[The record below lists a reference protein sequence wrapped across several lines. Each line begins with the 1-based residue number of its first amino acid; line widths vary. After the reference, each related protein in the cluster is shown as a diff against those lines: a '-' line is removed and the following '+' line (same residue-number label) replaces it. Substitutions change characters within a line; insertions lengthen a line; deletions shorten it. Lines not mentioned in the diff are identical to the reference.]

1 MFLLTGL
8 AGTGKTTVL
17 KAIVDGFKS
26 LIEKNMKE
34 GTKIHD
40 IQVISPQ
47 RYDKIGAN
55 ELNYFIGDAFNKY
68 EGRKVYKYAVLDS
81 IIPRSLIY
89 RMFIANLNMLTAI
102 FFKISSGGFSF
113 SSETLNDI

>member
-1 MFLLTGL
+1 MIQRLMKQHFITYSEITLNDEQKDAVSRALKSKMFLLTGL

-68 EGRKVYKYAVLDS
+68 EGRRY
-81 IIPRSLIY
+81 
-89 RMFIANLNMLTAI
+89 
-102 FFKISSGGFSF
+102 
-113 SSETLNDI
+113 